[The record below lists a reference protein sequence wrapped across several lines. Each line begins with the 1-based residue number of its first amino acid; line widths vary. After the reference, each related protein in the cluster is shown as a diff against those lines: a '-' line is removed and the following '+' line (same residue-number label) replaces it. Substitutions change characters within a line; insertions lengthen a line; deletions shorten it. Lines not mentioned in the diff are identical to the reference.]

1 MNNILEIR
9 RHIHDPQRSLKD
21 RLFLLTTS
29 VLTAALHIMLIA
41 GFFIRESAINLAVLA
56 ISDIVIVVILFSCK
70 DPKRCVLGSRL
81 VSLVLI
87 FFFLPFY
94 FLSGGGLYGGK
105 PGWYIFGFAYITL
118 VVDGKRKFLY
128 QGLEIAV
135 ILITYILMYFN
146 PGDYRIYERSISYL
160 DSVLSIILINL
171 LLGILIIFVNLM
183 YTSEKRRAEEQKQ
196 KVEELTR
203 ARSRFFSNMSHE
215 IRTPI
220 NTIIGLDEMIL
231 RETESEAVAE
241 DARNIQD
248 AGRLLLSIINDIL
261 DINRI
266 ESGKLEIHPAPYDVG
281 DMLSDIVNMLWLRA
295 QDKGLTFRVE
305 IDQTMPSKLFG
316 DEIRI
321 RQILVN
327 ILSNAVKYTQE
338 GEVKLTLQYKK
349 TTAQSV
355 IVTYIVEDTGSGIRK
370 ENIPHLFDAFERVEE
385 DSENRFIEGTGL
397 GLAIVKEL
405 VTLMNGEI
413 TVNSVYTKGSTFI
426 VSIPQQI
433 SDDTAIG
440 ELNLESRHQLRARE
454 HYRQSFEAPNARLLF
469 VDDNETNLLVA
480 KKLLTDT
487 LTNIDTA
494 LSGAEALRMTL
505 QTKYDLIFMDHLMP
519 GMDGIECLHAIRDQ
533 VGGMCR
539 ETPVIVLTANAGS
552 EYIARYNRE
561 GFDDYLIKPVNGA
574 MLESEALK
582 FLPQEKVTIT
592 SREAMAGELIDPIS
606 SMNRQK
612 VSTLITTESVADLPV
627 EMLQEYRIEVIP
639 FHVFTDRGDFLD
651 GFEAES
657 DGILAY
663 LEGGGEARVQSPT
676 VAEFETF
683 FAEQLTHAQN
693 IIHISAARHI
703 SKAYEHALEAAS
715 TFENVSVYDSGQMS
729 AGLGLMAM
737 IASMR
742 VKDGLT
748 KEQIIDEMSNNAF
761 RVRTSLIVS
770 NTTSLYK
777 AGYISSRLHILSR
790 ALLLH
795 PVLNMKKSRMVL
807 SGMHMGTREQ
817 AWKHFIRNCLRDK
830 ERIDPGTIIIV
841 HVGRSEE
848 ELDMIEEEIRK
859 YIAFRDIVRQKIS
872 PALTI
877 TCGPATFGLMYA
889 FLH

>member
-1 MNNILEIR
+1 MNKILEIR
-9 RHIHDPQRSLKD
+9 RDIRNPERPLHD

-29 VLTAALHIMLIA
+29 VLACAFHITLIT
-41 GFFIRESAINLAVLA
+41 GLLIQESPLNLTILA
-56 ISDIVIVVILFSCK
+56 ISDVIIMTILFFCSDK
-70 DPKRCVLGSRL
+70 KRCGLGSNL

-87 FFFLPFY
+87 FFFLPLY

-105 PGWYIFGFAYITL
+105 PSWYIFGFAYITL
-118 VVDGKRKFLY
+118 VVTGKRRFLY
-128 QGLEIAV
+128 QALEIAV
-135 ILITYILMYFN
+135 IFLTYILMYFN
-146 PGDYRIYERSISYL
+146 PGLFTIYERRISYL
-160 DSVLSIILINL
+160 DSVLSIVLINM
-171 LLGILIIFVNLM
+171 LLGILLIFVTM
-183 YTSEKRRAEEQKQ
+183 IYTAEKERAEEQTRKI
-196 KVEELTR
+196 EELTR

-231 RETESEAVAE
+231 RETESEEVAE
-241 DARNIQD
+241 DARNIQA
-248 AGRLLLSIINDIL
+248 AGRLLLSIINDVL
-261 DINRI
+261 DLSRI
-266 ESGKLEIHPAPYDVG
+266 ESGKLEIRPVSYDVG

-305 IDQTMPSKLFG
+305 IDHTLPSKLFG

-327 ILSNAVKYTQE
+327 ILSNAIKYTQE
-338 GEVKLTLQYKK
+338 GEVRLTLQYKK

-355 IVTYIVEDTGSGIRK
+355 IVTYIVEDTGAGIRK
-370 ENIPHLFDAFERVEE
+370 ESIPHLFDAFERMDEE
-385 DSENRFIEGTGL
+385 NENRYIEGTGL

-405 VTLMNGEI
+405 VNLMNGEI
-413 TVNSVYTKGSTFI
+413 SVNSVYTKGSTFI

-433 SDDTAIG
+433 SDETEIG
-440 ELNLESRHQLRARE
+440 DLNLESRHQLRARE
-454 HYRQSFEAPNARLLF
+454 HYRQSFEAPEARILF

-480 KKLLTDT
+480 KKLLNDT
-487 LTNIDTA
+487 LSNIDTA
-494 LSGAEALRMTL
+494 LSGAEALRLTL

-519 GMDGIECLHAIRDQ
+519 GMDGIECLHAIREQ
-533 VGGMCR
+533 AGGLCR

-574 MLESEALK
+574 LLESETLK

-592 SREAMAGELIDPIS
+592 SMEAMAGELIDPIS
-606 SMNRQK
+606 SVKRQK
-612 VSTLITTESVADLPV
+612 VPILITTESVADLPV
-627 EMLQEYRIEVIP
+627 EIMKEYHIEMIP

-663 LEGGGEARVQSPT
+663 LEAGGEAHVQSPT

-683 FAEQLTHAQN
+683 FAEQLTRAQN

-703 SKAYEHALEAAS
+703 SKAFDHATEAAS
-715 TFENVSVYDSGQMS
+715 TFENVFVYDSGQMS
-729 AGLGLMAM
+729 AGLGLIAM
-737 IASMR
+737 IASLR

-748 KEQIIDEMSNNAF
+748 TEQIIEGLQGNAF
-761 RVRTSLIVS
+761 RVRTTLIVS
-770 NTTSLYK
+770 NTTALYK
-777 AGYISSRLHILSR
+777 AGYITSRLHIISR
-790 ALLLH
+790 AFLLH
-795 PVLNMKKSRMVL
+795 LVLVMKKSRMVI
-807 SGMHMGTREQ
+807 GGIHIGTREH
-817 AWKHFIRNCLRDK
+817 AWKYFIRNCLREKD
-830 ERIDPGTIIIV
+830 RIDPGTIIIV
-841 HVGRSEE
+841 HVGRSDE

-859 YIAFRDIVRQKIS
+859 HIVFREIVRQKIS

-877 TCGPATFGLMYA
+877 SCGPATFGLMYA
-889 FLH
+889 YQK

>member
-1 MNNILEIR
+1 MKKFLDISRQIR
-9 RHIHDPQRSLKD
+9 NPERSLRD

-29 VLTAALHIMLIA
+29 VMTAAFHIMLIF
-41 GFFIRESAINLAVLA
+41 GLILREGAVNLTVLA
-56 ISDIVIVVILFSCK
+56 ISDIAIVVILYCCM
-70 DPKRCVLGSRL
+70 DQKRCALGGRL

-94 FLSGGGLYGGK
+94 FLSGGGIYSGK
-105 PGWYIFGFAYITL
+105 PAWYIFGYVYITL
-118 VVDGKRKFLY
+118 VVNGKRKPLY
-128 QGLEIAV
+128 QGFEIVV
-135 ILITYILMYFN
+135 ILITYALMYFN
-146 PGDYRIYERSISYL
+146 PDRYRIYEGRKSYL
-160 DSVLSIILINL
+160 DSVLGIILINL
-171 LLGILIIFVNLM
+171 LLGILIVFINLM
-183 YTSEKRRAEEQKQ
+183 YSNERKRADEQKQ
-196 KVEELTR
+196 KVEDLTR
-203 ARSRFFSNMSHE
+203 NRSLFFSNMSHE
-215 IRTPI
+215 IRTPV

-231 RETESEAVAE
+231 RETDSDVVAE
-241 DARNIQD
+241 DARNIQ
-248 AGRLLLSIINDIL
+248 AASRLLLSIINDIL

-281 DMLSDIVNMLWLRA
+281 DMLSDIVNMLWIRA
-295 QDKGLTFRVE
+295 RDKGLSFRVE
-305 IDQTMPSKLFG
+305 IDQSMPSKLFG

-327 ILSNAVKYTQE
+327 ILSNAIKYTQE

-355 IVTYIVEDTGSGIRK
+355 IVTYIVEDTGLGIRK
-370 ENIPHLFDAFERVEE
+370 ESIPHLFNAFERMDE
-385 DSENRFIEGTGL
+385 DSANRYIEGTGL

-433 SDDTAIG
+433 SDETEIG
-440 ELNLESRHQLRARE
+440 ELNLESRHQLRAKE
-454 HYRQSFEAPNARLLF
+454 HYRQSFEAPEAKLLF
-469 VDDNETNLLVA
+469 VDDNDTNLLVA

-487 LTNIDTA
+487 LANIDTA
-494 LSGAEALRMTL
+494 LSGAEALRKTL

-519 GMDGIECLHAIRDQ
+519 GMDGIECLHEIREQ

-539 ETPVIVLTANAGS
+539 ETPVIALTANAGS

-574 MLESEALK
+574 MLEAAALR
-582 FLPQEKVTIT
+582 FLPQEKVTVTGIET
-592 SREAMAGELIDPIS
+592 LAGELIDPIS
-606 SMNRQK
+606 STSRQK
-612 VSTLITTESVADLPV
+612 VSTLITTESVADLSF
-627 EMLQEYRIEVIP
+627 EAMQEYHIEMIP

-663 LEGGGEARVQSPT
+663 MESGGEAHVQPPT

-703 SKAYEHALEAAS
+703 SKSYENALEAAS
-715 TFENVSVYDSGQMS
+715 TFENVFVYDSGQMS
-729 AGLGLMAM
+729 GGLGLTA
-737 IASMR
+737 ILASLQVR
-742 VKDGLT
+742 DGLS
-748 KEQIIDEMSNNAF
+748 KEQIIEELSNNAF

-770 NTTSLYK
+770 NTTALYK

-795 PVLNMKKSRMVL
+795 PVLTMKKSRMVL
-807 SGMHMGTREQ
+807 GGMHMGTREQ
-817 AWKHFIRNCLRDK
+817 VWQHFIRKCLRDK

-841 HVGRSEE
+841 HVGRSED
-848 ELDMIEEEIRK
+848 ELDMIEEEILKHISFRK
-859 YIAFRDIVRQKIS
+859 VIRQKIS

-877 TCGPATFGLMYA
+877 SCGPATFGLIYA
-889 FLH
+889 FLN